1 MGLERL
7 SVKDFQLNIGKNIAI
22 FATTVVLIG
31 LAIVVYMGQLSATVA
46 NNLMTSVDE
55 ISRHDVETIEGSL
68 SDSYARLGSVAERL
82 RVYDVKTISE
92 AQEQLNLEAASSALF
107 NAIYLLSDEGDLY
120 SSSFVRLEPDQH
132 AYDELFS
139 DGRDHFVML
148 YEEENGKL
156 ETTKESL
163 IYGVR
168 IPEISFGDVRFVALL
183 GRTDLSNI
191 RDQLLIESFDGE
203 GVSSV
208 VNSKGYYVVGSSQ
221 ATDLAGRDNFYDML
235 ESGTIEG
242 GVTIDEIRSNIAEGR
257 SFVVNCVTA
266 AGERLVLSFAPV
278 EGTSWSF
285 IMTVPTK
292 VFDRRFA
299 PFITLTTCMLAT
311 VVLVLLA
318 MMLVLFRFMKRSVQ
332 ARAEATAR
340 AEFLS
345 NMSHEIRTPL
355 NGIIGLNHLMERH
368 LDDPEAMEG
377 YVRKLGKSVRYLLSL
392 VNDVLDVSKLQA
404 GKVELAEASFSLSA
418 VIENVCDMQKETMD
432 EKAIAFSLKEDLP
445 APWLVGDEVRISQI
459 LMNILS
465 NAVKFTPEGGS
476 ISLEAS
482 QRLLSGS
489 AVMCDVAIT
498 DTGCGMTPEFQKR
511 IFDAFSQER
520 HLTADSQ
527 KGTGLGMAI
536 CNLLTHQMGGTL
548 TVESEVGKGS
558 CFRVRIPLP
567 MASGEGLSL
576 DSSAAL
582 PKAKPAEVVR
592 GGSENGAAHEN
603 GKPSCGGASSSIDE
617 SHALLG
623 EAPDVQPL
631 AILVAEDNALNT
643 EILVSILGEEGFETV
658 TAENGKRAVEI
669 FAESPAG
676 YFSAVLMDMQMPVMD
691 GYEAARAIR
700 ALPRPDATEVRIFAC
715 TASTFAEDRARAL
728 EAGMDDFL
736 GKPLN
741 VPVMLQKLNALGREG
756 RHG

>member
-1 MGLERL
+1 M
-7 SVKDFQLNIGKNIAI
+7 
-22 FATTVVLIG
+22 
-31 LAIVVYMGQLSATVA
+31 
-46 NNLMTSVDE
+46 
-55 ISRHDVETIEGSL
+55 L

-82 RVYDVKTISE
+82 RVYDVETLSE

-107 NAIYLLSDEGDLY
+107 NAIYLLSEDGDLY
-120 SSSFVRLEPDQH
+120 SSSFVRLRSDQH

-139 DGRDHFVML
+139 DGREHFVML

-156 ETTKESL
+156 ETTKQSL

-168 IPEISFGDVRFVALL
+168 IPQIDLGGTRFVALL
-183 GRTDLSNI
+183 GRTDLSKI

-235 ESGTIEG
+235 EAGTIEG
-242 GVTIDEIRSNIAEGR
+242 GVTVDEVRRNIAEGR
-257 SFVVNCVTA
+257 SFVVNCITA
-266 AGERLVLSFAPV
+266 AGGRLVLSFAPV

-285 IMTVPTK
+285 IMTVPTE

-299 PFITLTTCMLAT
+299 PFITLTTCMLAV
-311 VVLVLLA
+311 VVLVLST
-318 MMLVLFRFMKRSVQ
+318 MMLVLFRFTKRSVQ

-368 LDDPEAMEG
+368 LDDPVAMEG

-404 GKVELAEASFSLSA
+404 GKVELADAPFSLSS

-432 EKAIAFSLKEDLP
+432 EKAISFSLKEEIP
-445 APWLVGDEVRISQI
+445 VPWLMGDEVRISQV

-465 NAVKFTPEGGS
+465 NAVKFTPEGGA
-476 ISLEAS
+476 ITLEAS
-482 QRLLSGS
+482 QRLVSGS
-489 AVMCDVAIT
+489 ATAMCDVAIT
-498 DTGCGMTPEFQKR
+498 DTGCGMTPEFQKH

-520 HLTADSQ
+520 HLTTDSQ

-558 CFRVRIPLP
+558 CFRVLIPLP
-567 MASGEGLSL
+567 MAAGAGGLSA
-576 DSSAAL
+576 DAAGSSLTKSAGSLPMVGDIAAGDEEGKTASQSASMPEEGPTAL
-582 PKAKPAEVVR
+582 R
-592 GGSENGAAHEN
+592 DGMAA
-603 GKPSCGGASSSIDE
+603 DR
-617 SHALLG
+617 
-623 EAPDVQPL
+623 PL
-631 AILVAEDNALNT
+631 AILVAEDNELNT
-643 EILVSILGEEGFETV
+643 EILTSILGEEGYETEV
-658 TAENGKRAVEI
+658 AENGERAVEI
-669 FAESPAG
+669 FAESPEG
-676 YFSAVLMDMQMPVMD
+676 HFSVILMDMQMPVMD

-700 ALPRPDATEVRIFAC
+700 ALPRVDASAVKIFAC

-741 VPVMLQKLNALGREG
+741 VPVMLQKLSLLRREG
-756 RHG
+756 HRG